1 MAITATTTLRKICAM
16 KKRIRAVAGGQGSS
30 KTYSI
35 LMVIIN
41 HCSGTPDRKAMIVSQ
56 ELAKMRTN
64 VISDF
69 IKIMKEF
76 GIFDEKRWNSSECI
90 YRFENG
96 STIQFYGSNKPD
108 AGKGTRNS
116 VVFFNEANKISFDAY
131 RELSTRADNIFLDWN
146 RNVHCWV
153 DEYVIPRDDCEF
165 LVVNYKDNE
174 ALGEQEKSEILHYK
188 EMAYNEDGSVKSE
201 YWLNVW
207 RIYGLGE
214 CGKFVGTIFTN
225 VRTDIPFDDTL
236 PFVYAYDC
244 GYNDEDG
251 LVKVAVDTN
260 RRIIY
265 VKEELYQAGLSNAD
279 VTKIIKD
286 KVGDS
291 VVVCDSAAA
300 KTVADLK
307 QAGIRAVSCQKRKI
321 VDDIKDIQGY
331 TIATSIYDVNFIK
344 ELNNWRWKDV
354 DGKSIPED
362 GDLHCFPAYT
372 PIITSNGYK
381 PIANVGKG
389 DFVLASDNKYH
400 KVLNNFYNGKRI
412 TYICKVTT
420 NLGCFLFESTPDH
433 KININGQWTEIQQ
446 LKAGDRILMSQ
457 SQSTDLSSGSIKVK
471 DITARESQEKQNE
484 RTYTYGKNITDQFHR
499 ATIYT
504 TKTITRLITKLKTL
518 NFLNH
523 QSTSDSI
530 CRKGCRTLNILK
542 NLKGKWITRGYSR
555 RSGINQTKVGNFIE
569 KLAHLQVKNG
579 LKNRLN
585 ALVTDAER
593 NSFKVTQENISVQQN
608 AQTPIEPQKEG
619 QEETITS
626 QGYVNTAGKSSL
638 QTNMQKT
645 VSVQEAVVLNI
656 DILFSRTQD
665 VYDIEVEDVNNYFA
679 WGVNVHNCVDP
690 MRYGYN
696 YLTSTKPEKPTMHY
710 RGNFRSHRY
719 QA

>member
-331 TIATSIYDVNFIK
+331 TIATSIYDANFIR

-362 GDLHCFPAYT
+362 GELHT
-372 PIITSNGYK
+372 
-381 PIANVGKG
+381 
-389 DFVLASDNKYH
+389 
-400 KVLNNFYNGKRI
+400 
-412 TYICKVTT
+412 
-420 NLGCFLFESTPDH
+420 
-433 KININGQWTEIQQ
+433 
-446 LKAGDRILMSQ
+446 
-457 SQSTDLSSGSIKVK
+457 
-471 DITARESQEKQNE
+471 
-484 RTYTYGKNITDQFHR
+484 
-499 ATIYT
+499 
-504 TKTITRLITKLKTL
+504 
-518 NFLNH
+518 
-523 QSTSDSI
+523 
-530 CRKGCRTLNILK
+530 
-542 NLKGKWITRGYSR
+542 
-555 RSGINQTKVGNFIE
+555 
-569 KLAHLQVKNG
+569 
-579 LKNRLN
+579 
-585 ALVTDAER
+585 
-593 NSFKVTQENISVQQN
+593 
-608 AQTPIEPQKEG
+608 
-619 QEETITS
+619 
-626 QGYVNTAGKSSL
+626 
-638 QTNMQKT
+638 
-645 VSVQEAVVLNI
+645 
-656 DILFSRTQD
+656 
-665 VYDIEVEDVNNYFA
+665 
-679 WGVNVHNCVDP
+679 VDP

-696 YLTSTKPEKPTMHY
+696 YLTQKKIEKPVAHY
-710 RGNFRSHRY
+710 RGNSYMRNRY
-719 QA
+719 QQ